1 MKTLKWSDTMASI
14 QTGIKSYLKRYM
26 NFMAKKEKAYQKS
39 ERKKK
44 DLKNKLDHLKY
55 RTHMIESLQKNTLL
69 CSCGN
74 LMKCEYT

>member
-1 MKTLKWSDTMASI
+1 MVEKT
-14 QTGIKSYLKRYM
+14 
-26 NFMAKKEKAYQKS
+26 YQKF

-44 DLKNKLDHLKY
+44 NLKNKLDHLKY
-55 RTHMIESLQKNTLL
+55 RTHVIESFQKNTLL

>member
-1 MKTLKWSDTMASI
+1 MVSI
-14 QTGIKSYLKRYM
+14 QTGIKSCLKRYM
-26 NFMAKKEKAYQKS
+26 NFMDKKEKAYQKS
-39 ERKKK
+39 ERKK

-55 RTHMIESLQKNTLL
+55 RTHMIESFQKNTLL

>member
-1 MKTLKWSDTMASI
+1 MFHLFIILFCSFILFLDVFS
-14 QTGIKSYLKRYM
+14 LRF
-26 NFMAKKEKAYQKS
+26 NNQKS

-55 RTHMIESLQKNTLL
+55 RTHMIESFQKNTLL